1 MQLLQHCGCIFFC
14 CVFGDSFIITLS
26 LFISSAP
33 RSGSNSPSPDS
44 YSLYCYP
51 CTWADCVTSDPS
63 VSPDPAQPAQACWSH
78 PRGGGAYTSNVLNT
92 PLLSTDSAQK
102 NYSTCP
108 RPRPVAQNRFAPF
121 GALNPFA
128 NPGHTHTSDW
138 LTTGRNSPTLIPDL
152 ISSSPKQPQANQE
165 GSECG
170 PETPSLEEDAV
181 VADPASGSVAVAKG
195 AEGGAGSSWRPPAE
209 LCWLSVEEVSSSLRF
224 IGLSDD
230 VIGLF
235 SRERIDGSIF
245 TQLTEEILSEDFK
258 LTKLQVK
265 KTMQFIKGWRP
276 KIWGQHPRE
285 LKEWF
290 CLRDTRVL
298 QPRVLLLG
306 LFQMF
311 YKCVCVCLKYTSLI
325 EGLTDRD

>member
-1 MQLLQHCGCIFFC
+1 M
-14 CVFGDSFIITLS
+14 
-26 LFISSAP
+26 
-33 RSGSNSPSPDS
+33 
-44 YSLYCYP
+44 
-51 CTWADCVTSDPS
+51 TSDPS
-63 VSPDPAQPAQACWSH
+63 VSPDPAQPAQAYWSH
-78 PRGGGAYTSNVLNT
+78 PRGGGAYTSNILNT

-128 NPGHTHTSDW
+128 NPGHAHASSDW

-152 ISSSPKQPQANQE
+152 IISTPKEPQANQG
-165 GSECG
+165 GSEGG
-170 PETPSLEEDAV
+170 PETPPRPVKSLEEDAV
-181 VADPASGSVAVAKG
+181 VADPASRSVAVVKG

-265 KTMQFIKGWRP
+265 KIMQFIKGWRP

-285 LKEWF
+285 LKECF

-298 QPRVLLLG
+298 QPQWVLLLR

-311 YKCVCVCLKYTSLI
+311 YKCVCVWNTPL
-325 EGLTDRD
+325 